1 MNSIEEKIKVFAIS
15 NQMAESA
22 LNRVEESF
30 RVDLGR
36 NLDVNEDKDKDD
48 EYYPQ
53 FDHAIRAQ
61 ARDMAVHYEL
71 FYCLEVSIRALV
83 REKLRAELGEEWWD
97 KADIPDGVRKNAKDN
112 IQRDVDSGFT
122 QRSDH
127 EIDYTT
133 FGELAEIVRK
143 NWKHFA
149 DIFNSEKAFNRVMH
163 SLNLLRGPIAHC
175 SPLAEDE
182 VVRLRLTLKDWFR
195 LME

>member
-1 MNSIEEKIKVFAIS
+1 MEEKIKVFAIS
-15 NQMAESA
+15 NQMAERA
-22 LNRVEESF
+22 LDAVEHSL
-30 RVDLGR
+30 RLDLQR
-36 NLDVNEDKDKDD
+36 EVATQDDKDD
-48 EYYPQ
+48 DYYPQ
-53 FDHAIRAQ
+53 FSNAVRSD
-61 ARDMAVHYEL
+61 ARQMAVHYEL
-71 FYCLEVSIRALV
+71 FYCLEVSIRSLI
-83 REKLRAELGEEWWD
+83 REKLQAELGETWWAA
-97 KADIPDGVRKNAKDN
+97 ADVPDPVRKSVKENM
-112 IQRDVDSGFT
+112 QRDVDSGFT

-143 NWKHFA
+143 NWTHFA

-182 VVRLRLTLKDWFR
+182 AVRLRLTLKDWFR

>member
-1 MNSIEEKIKVFAIS
+1 MEEKIKLFAIS
-15 NQMAESA
+15 NQMAERA
-22 LNRVEESF
+22 LDYVEGDL
-30 RVDLGR
+30 RLDLGR
-36 NLDVNEDKDKDD
+36 DFNPDQDKDD

-53 FDHAIRAQ
+53 FDHAIRTE
-61 ARDMAVHYEL
+61 AREMAVHYEL
-71 FYCLEVSIRALV
+71 FYCLEVSIRGLI
-83 REKLRAELGEEWWD
+83 REKLRAEVGERWWD
-97 KADIPDGVRKNAKDN
+97 SADIPENVRKNVKEN
-112 IQRDVDSGFT
+112 MQRDIDSGFT

-143 NWKHFA
+143 NWTHFA

-182 VVRLRLTLKDWFR
+182 ALRLRLTLKDWFR

>member
-1 MNSIEEKIKVFAIS
+1 MEDKIKVFAIS
-15 NQMAESA
+15 NQMAERA
-22 LNRVEESF
+22 LDAVEQSM
-30 RVDLGR
+30 RLDLQR
-36 NLDVNEDKDKDD
+36 ELNSQDDKDD
-48 EYYPQ
+48 DYYPQ
-53 FDHAIRAQ
+53 FSHAVRAE
-61 ARDMAVHYEL
+61 AREMAVHYEL
-71 FYCLEVSIRALV
+71 FYCLEVSIRGLI
-83 REKLRAELGEEWWD
+83 REKLQAELGDTWWGA
-97 KADIPDGVRKNAKDN
+97 ADVPEPVRKSVKENM
-112 IQRDVDSGFT
+112 QRDVDSGFT

-143 NWKHFA
+143 NWTHFA

-182 VVRLRLTLKDWFR
+182 AVRLRLTLKDWFR

>member
-1 MNSIEEKIKVFAIS
+1 MNNLEEKIKVFAIS
-15 NQMAESA
+15 NQMAERA
-22 LNRVEESF
+22 LDQLENKF
-30 RVDLGR
+30 RIDLGR
-36 NLDVNEDKDKDD
+36 NALTEKKSDKD
-48 EYYPQ
+48 EAYYPQ
-53 FDHAIRAQ
+53 FDHDIRAQ

-71 FYCLEVSIRALV
+71 FYCLEVSIRSLV
-83 REKLRAELGEEWWD
+83 REKLKAELGSAWWD
-97 KADIPDGVRKNAKDN
+97 KSEIPDGVRKNAREN
-112 IQRDVDSGFT
+112 MQRDIDSGFT

-143 NWKHFA
+143 NWQHFV

-182 VVRLRLTLKDWFR
+182 VVRLRLTMKDWFR

>member
-1 MNSIEEKIKVFAIS
+1 MEEKIKVFAIS
-15 NQMAESA
+15 NQMAERA
-22 LNRVEESF
+22 LDAVEKSL
-30 RVDLGR
+30 RLDLQR
-36 NLDVNEDKDKDD
+36 DLATEDDKDD
-48 EYYPQ
+48 DYYPQ
-53 FDHAIRAQ
+53 FSHAVRAE
-61 ARDMAVHYEL
+61 AREMAVHYEL
-71 FYCLEVSIRALV
+71 FYCLEVSIRTLI
-83 REKLRAELGEEWWD
+83 REKLQAELGETWWD
-97 KADIPDGVRKNAKDN
+97 AADVPDPVRKSVKDN
-112 IQRDVDSGFT
+112 MQRDVDSGFT

-143 NWKHFA
+143 NWTHFA

-182 VVRLRLTLKDWFR
+182 AVRLRLTLKDWFR